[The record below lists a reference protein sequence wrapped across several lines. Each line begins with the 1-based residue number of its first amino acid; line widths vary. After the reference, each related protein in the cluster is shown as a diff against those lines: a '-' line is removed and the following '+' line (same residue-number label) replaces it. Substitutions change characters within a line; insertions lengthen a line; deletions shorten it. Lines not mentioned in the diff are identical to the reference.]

1 MRIVVAR
8 GKHCCSCRRSATG
21 CKTTTILGEKG
32 EREGGGGRGGEGRGG
47 EGPGEGRERLVMT
60 SHDLLLEY
68 FSG

>member
-32 EREGGGGRGGEGRGG
+32 EREGGGGGRGGRGGEGRGG
-47 EGPGEGRERLVMT
+47 RGL
-60 SHDLLLEY
+60 
-68 FSG
+68 